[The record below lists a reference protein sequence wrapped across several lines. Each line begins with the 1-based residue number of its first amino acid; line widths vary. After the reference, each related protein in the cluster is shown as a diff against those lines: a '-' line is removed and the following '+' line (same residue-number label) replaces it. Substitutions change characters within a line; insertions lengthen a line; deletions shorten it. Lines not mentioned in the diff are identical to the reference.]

1 MDILSILENRL
12 CYLCGS
18 PDDGRSGLC
27 FECRDHVIRSSIKK
41 GTLCPRC
48 SQPLLSKDPQFCPFC
63 HSVPGVTQLHS
74 ISYFNSYMKELL
86 TLFKSGKMPCLRFF
100 FASLIYEYLKKE
112 GLLDVV
118 LIPVPPRR
126 GKIRDLGWD
135 QVDLLCKTL
144 KRSYGVRTERI
155 LERTDRIQQKTLSF
169 EEREEHMKKILR
181 YKDSSAEIEGYE
193 SVLLFDDIFTS
204 GATISA
210 AAELLRKKYK
220 GELSALVLCSVI

>member
-1 MDILSILENRL
+1 MSILENRS

-27 FECRDHVIRSSIKK
+27 FECQDHIKHSSLKK

-48 SQPLLSKDPQFCPFC
+48 SQPLLSNDPQFCPFC
-63 HSVPGVTQLHS
+63 HSVPGVEQLHS

-112 GLLDVV
+112 GLLDAV
-118 LIPVPPRR
+118 LVPVPPRR
-126 GKIRDLGWD
+126 GKFRDQGWD

-144 KRSYGVRTERI
+144 KRSYRIRIERI

-169 EEREEHMKKILR
+169 EEREQHMKKILR
-181 YKDSSAEIEGYE
+181 YKDSTVKLEGFRA
-193 SVLLFDDIFTS
+193 VILFDDIFTS

-210 AAELLRKKYK
+210 AAELLGKKYT